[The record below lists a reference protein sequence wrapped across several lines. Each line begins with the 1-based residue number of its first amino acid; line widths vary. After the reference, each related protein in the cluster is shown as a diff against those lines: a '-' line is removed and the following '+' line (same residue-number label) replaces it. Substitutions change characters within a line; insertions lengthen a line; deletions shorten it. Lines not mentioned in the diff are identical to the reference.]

1 MSEGKVIEFVGVS
14 MTFGDTPAVE
24 DLTARVEP
32 GRVTAFLGPNGAGK
46 TTTLRMLLGDL
57 RATSGTATIGGAEY
71 TRIAKPASS
80 IGAVMSIAP
89 LERARRKTA
98 VKYLGRAARRIG
110 VGASRAR
117 EVLQIVGLAEMG
129 DMRIGSLSLGMKHR
143 LAVAEALLGD
153 PGVLVFDEPANG
165 LDPEGIRWIR
175 LLMRGF
181 ADEGRTVLMSSHL
194 LSEVEQVADAL
205 LILNE
210 GRLLFE
216 GPIELL
222 ADAEGGMVTV
232 DAEDRPALA
241 DALTKAG
248 LSFRVLRSG
257 LAIDDTTTAEIG
269 ALAKTAGIA
278 LTTLTHRGPTLE
290 DVYLQIIDRSWVAPA
305 RTAALAP
312 APLSFDEV
320 LTGAGTDNAAR
331 ESAADADVTD
341 ANVTEANVTDTADD
355 ADTAGAAD
363 DANATE
369 ERREEATAGA
379 ATLAASATL
388 AAGSAEDPAE
398 DESDATPENT
408 DASAVQPADP
418 GAAAFPAASLAAPE
432 SEAGSAAAALND
444 AFPAASF
451 ALPAG
456 ESGAVLDEAAPG
468 EDSPR
473 TDASGDLVRED
484 AFPAANFGTA
494 HDSRTAADPADGN
507 LGADRDDADAFGG
520 PEDAGSLED
529 SGPRGRAA
537 GAAAL
542 AGGALPGLAG
552 LAGLAH
558 GLRSD
563 DEDSDEELPEGL
575 VSPGLAAA
583 FARAGEIEAQM
594 NDIEADIET
603 QEARAENID
612 GVAQIEA
619 MFEPRGVDGATTTVI
634 EIDPFPGEG
643 LDGADGDGD

>member
-57 RATSGTATIGGAEY
+57 RATNGTATIGGTEY

-98 VKYLGRAARRIG
+98 TKYLTRAARRIG
-110 VGASRAR
+110 VGSSRVR
-117 EVLQIVGLAEMG
+117 EVLQIVGLGEIG

-210 GRLLFE
+210 GRVLFE

-222 ADAEGGMVTV
+222 AEAEGGMVTV
-232 DAEDRPALA
+232 DADDRAALA
-241 DALTKAG
+241 KALTSAG
-248 LSFRVLRSG
+248 LSYRVLRSG
-257 LAIDDTTTAEIG
+257 LAIDDTTTSEIG
-269 ALAKTAGIA
+269 SLAKTAGIA

-290 DVYLQIIDRSWVAPA
+290 DVYLQIIDGSWVAPA

-312 APLSFDEV
+312 APLSFDDVIVGEPV
-320 LTGAGTDNAAR
+320 
-331 ESAADADVTD
+331 ADADGEAAVVPAGVAGVAGKGAAAEGAGGAAGVAGAGVAGAGVAAAAGAAVLAGSGDDEDPEGATD
-341 ANVTEANVTDTADD
+341 DAENDETSRDGEAGDAENDEISRDLADGEADD
-355 ADTAGAAD
+355 AV
-363 DANATE
+363 
-369 ERREEATAGA
+369 
-379 ATLAASATL
+379 S
-388 AAGSAEDPAE
+388 
-398 DESDATPENT
+398 
-408 DASAVQPADP
+408 
-418 GAAAFPAASLAAPE
+418 
-432 SEAGSAAAALND
+432 

-451 ALPAG
+451 AVAAD
-456 ESGAVLDEAAPG
+456 EDGA
-468 EDSPR
+468 
-473 TDASGDLVRED
+473 DASSP
-484 AFPAANFGTA
+484 AFPAASFEIT
-494 HDSRTAADPADGN
+494 S
-507 LGADRDDADAFGG
+507 DDAAGDEDDATRN
-520 PEDAGSLED
+520 A
-529 SGPRGRAA
+529 R
-537 GAAAL
+537 AAAL
-542 AGGALPGLAG
+542 AAGSLPGVAG
-552 LAGLAH
+552 LAGLAN

-563 DEDSDEELPEGL
+563 DEASDEDVPDGL

-583 FARAGEIEAQM
+583 FARAGELEAQM
-594 NDIEADIET
+594 GDIEADIET
-603 QEARAENID
+603 QEARAENVD
-612 GVAQIEA
+612 AVTEIEA
-619 MFEPRGVDGATTTVI
+619 MFETRDADGATATVV
-634 EIDPFPGEG
+634 EVGPFPGEG
-643 LDGADGDGD
+643 LDGADGD

>member
-57 RATSGTATIGGAEY
+57 RATNGTATIGGTEY

-98 VKYLGRAARRIG
+98 TKYLTRSARRIG
-110 VGASRAR
+110 VGSSRVR
-117 EVLQIVGLAEMG
+117 EVLQIVGLGEMG

-210 GRLLFE
+210 GRVLFE

-222 ADAEGGMVTV
+222 AEAEGGMVTV
-232 DAEDRPALA
+232 DADDRAALA
-241 DALTKAG
+241 KALTSAG
-248 LSFRVLRSG
+248 LSYRVLRSG
-257 LAIDDTTTAEIG
+257 LAIDDTTTSEIG
-269 ALAKTAGIA
+269 SLAKTAGIA

-290 DVYLQIIDRSWVAPA
+290 DVYLQIIDGSWVAPA

-312 APLSFDEV
+312 APLSFDDV
-320 LTGAGTDNAAR
+320 LVGEPADAEGEAAVVATGAAGVAAGGAAGAGAAAAGTAAGAGLAAAGLAGAAAAGSDSDDDAAPAESGEADPVDEDPEVAENNAISRDSEGDDA
-331 ESAADADVTD
+331 EATDEDPADAKDPEKSETSRD
-341 ANVTEANVTDTADD
+341 AEADD
-355 ADTAGAAD
+355 AEDTEKSETSRDAEAD
-363 DANATE
+363 DAEDTE
-369 ERREEATAGA
+369 KSETSRDGA
-379 ATLAASATL
+379 
-388 AAGSAEDPAE
+388 E
-398 DESDATPENT
+398 
-408 DASAVQPADP
+408 
-418 GAAAFPAASLAAPE
+418 GAAA
-432 SEAGSAAAALND
+432 AG
-444 AFPAASF
+444 FPAASF
-451 ALPAG
+451 ALA
-456 ESGAVLDEAAPG
+456 ADDEG
-468 EDSPR
+468 S
-473 TDASGDLVRED
+473 
-484 AFPAANFGTA
+484 AFPAASFELPADEAEDDAANSVFPAGTFDDTTTA
-494 HDSRTAADPADGN
+494 RTAAVA
-507 LGADRDDADAFGG
+507 
-520 PEDAGSLED
+520 AGSL
-529 SGPRGRAA
+529 
-537 GAAAL
+537 
-542 AGGALPGLAG
+542 PGVAG
-552 LAGLAH
+552 LAGLAN

-563 DEDSDEELPEGL
+563 DEASDDDIPDGL

-583 FARAGEIEAQM
+583 FARAGELEAQM
-594 NDIEADIET
+594 GDIEADIET
-603 QEARAENID
+603 QEIRADNVD
-612 GVAQIEA
+612 AVAEIEA
-619 MFEPRGVDGATTTVI
+619 MFETRDADGATATVI
-634 EIDPFPGEG
+634 EVDPFPGEG
-643 LDGADGDGD
+643 LGDADGGDGD